1 MSARAWPGQAHLS
14 NVLDVA
20 PRKGSAAPQHCES
33 RIPLRIDGGQRV
45 QGENQNTL
53 VAMFM
58 QNRDALSR
66 FLAIRCGTD
75 SAEDLT
81 QELWIKVQQVR
92 TEVDVPL
99 AYLYQMAHRLVL
111 DTRRGASRGRD
122 REQDWSFAH
131 GITEAVEAPMAERAL
146 LAREHLQ
153 QVEQTLAEVGSR
165 AMRIFT
171 RYRVDGIEQR
181 RIADEMGISISTVE
195 KDLRRSYAALAR
207 LREDSDAV

>member
-1 MSARAWPGQAHLS
+1 M
-14 NVLDVA
+14 
-20 PRKGSAAPQHCES
+20 
-33 RIPLRIDGGQRV
+33 PLRVNGGRRV
-45 QGENQNTL
+45 QGESQNIL
-53 VAMFM
+53 VATFM
-58 QNRDALSR
+58 QHRDALAR

-92 TEVDVPL
+92 TDVDVPL

-122 REQDWSFAH
+122 REQDWSFTQ
-131 GITEAVEAPMAERAL
+131 GITEAIEAPMAERAL

-153 QVEQTLAEVGSR
+153 QIEQTLAEVGSR

-181 RIADEMGISISTVE
+181 RIAEEMGISISTVE

-207 LREDSDAV
+207 LRDDSDAV

>member
-1 MSARAWPGQAHLS
+1 M
-14 NVLDVA
+14 
-20 PRKGSAAPQHCES
+20 QH
-33 RIPLRIDGGQRV
+33 
-45 QGENQNTL
+45 
-53 VAMFM
+53 
-58 QNRDALSR
+58 RDALAR

-75 SAEDLT
+75 SAEDLV

-122 REQDWSFAH
+122 REQDWSFTQ

-153 QVEQTLAEVGSR
+153 QIEQTLAEVGSR

-181 RIADEMGISISTVE
+181 RIAEEMGISISTVE

-207 LREDSDAV
+207 LRDDSDAV